1 MNKTSIIFATA
12 ASLALASCSAS
23 EEESDMAVVE
33 DTAMADQMA
42 NSDTAQ
48 SGSIVE
54 VAQSNA
60 DLSTLVS
67 AVQSA
72 GLVDTLSAGGPYTV
86 FAPTNAAFEGIPQAT
101 RDQLMS
107 SAGQSDLASILTYHV
122 VEGETM
128 APALISAIQA
138 AGEGGYTLETVNGAT
153 LTAMLDGENV
163 VLRDAAGN
171 TATVVQTDVDASNG
185 VVHVIDG
192 VLMPE

>member
-12 ASLALASCSAS
+12 ASLALASCGAS

-192 VLMPE
+192 VLMLE

>member
-12 ASLALASCSAS
+12 ASLALASCGAS

-60 DLSTLVS
+60 DLSTLLS

-72 GLVDTLSAGGPYTV
+72 GLVDTLSAGEPYTV